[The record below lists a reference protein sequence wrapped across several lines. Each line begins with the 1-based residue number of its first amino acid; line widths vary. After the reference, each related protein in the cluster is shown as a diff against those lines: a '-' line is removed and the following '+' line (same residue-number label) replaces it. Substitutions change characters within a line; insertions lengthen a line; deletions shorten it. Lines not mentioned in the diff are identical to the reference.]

1 MKRMQLAAAAG
12 NALAQFNLGMMYN
25 HSLDDNGHPRTTNH
39 DLAVQWFLSAAKQ
52 GFPRAQLKLAQT
64 YAEEILSE
72 VEMPDHRIEAYA
84 WFLRAV
90 AGLTGAQQAEA
101 QKGLKKAAA
110 MLTEDEMEA
119 ARDLAERWGGGETYV
134 AELDFRGRGR

>member
-1 MKRMQLAAAAG
+1 MKRMQIAAATG
-12 NALAQFNLGMMYN
+12 DALAQFNLGMMYN
-25 HSLDDNGHPRTTNH
+25 HSLDDNEHPRAANH
-39 DLAVQWFLSAAKQ
+39 EQAVHWFLSAATQ

-84 WFLRAV
+84 WFLRA
-90 AGLTGAQQAEA
+90 ASGLTGAQQAEA
-101 QKGLKKAAA
+101 KKGLKKASA

-119 ARDLAERWGGGETYV
+119 ARDLAERWGAGETYNP
-134 AELDFRGRGR
+134 EMGPRGGRS